1 MKNNDLICCLPSI
14 ITVSCSCCVLLDVLF
29 IFNNI
34 YFTVHI
40 FNNHHITRKVG
51 GDNTVDGTVNCS
63 CPCWSRQDD
72 SNHDELGCDDVARS
86 APSSF
91 GSSTPNTLF
100 LLIASSKLKCS
111 FTL

>member
-1 MKNNDLICCLPSI
+1 MKNNDLICSLPSI

-51 GDNTVDGTVNCS
+51 GDNTVGTVNCS
-63 CPCWSRQDD
+63 YPCWSRQDD

-100 LLIASSKLKCS
+100 LFIASSKLKCS